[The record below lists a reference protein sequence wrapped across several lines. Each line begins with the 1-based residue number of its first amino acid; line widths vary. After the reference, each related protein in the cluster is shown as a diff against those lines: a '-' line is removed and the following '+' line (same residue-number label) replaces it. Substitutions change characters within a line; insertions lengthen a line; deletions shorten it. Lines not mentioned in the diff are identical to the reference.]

1 MKVYNVK
8 INADLFV
15 KELNAKNEEDA
26 RNKILSKLDKLDIQ
40 CDVMSMD
47 IVETK
52 RREKKKTN

>member
-26 RNKILSKLDKLDIQ
+26 RNKILSKLDKLDTQ

>member
-15 KELNAKNEEDA
+15 KELDAKNEEDA

-40 CDVMSMD
+40 CDVMSKASYRFD
-47 IVETK
+47 L
-52 RREKKKTN
+52 